1 MLIDVVILDYPTLLQ
16 SNTKVLPDSREVLL
30 LDEPVCSAAGNYA
43 HYPLQHVAHG
53 GQQPSHLK
61 IKSKQD
67 INHKQMKKPNHSCK
81 EKFNNKYSKCDIKAV
96 RI

>member
-1 MLIDVVILDYPTLLQ
+1 MLINVVILDYPTFLQ
-16 SNTKVLPDSREVLL
+16 RNTKVLPDCREVLL

-43 HYPLQHVAHG
+43 YYPLQHVAHG
-53 GQQPSHLK
+53 RQQPSHLK

-67 INHKQMKKPNHSCK
+67 IKHKQIKKQNHSCK
-81 EKFNNKYSKCDIKAV
+81 EKFNKYSKCIIKAV